1 MEEIQ
6 KQLNERINV
15 LVNSD
20 PVAQRLVG
28 KLEILQQQQQEEEN
42 DGDSPDNDGD

>member
-6 KQLNERINV
+6 KQLNDRINV

-20 PVAQRLVG
+20 PVAQRLLG
-28 KLEILQQQQQEEEN
+28 KLEILQQQEEEN

>member
-6 KQLNERINV
+6 KQLNDRINV
-15 LVNSD
+15 LVNND

-28 KLEILQQQQQEEEN
+28 KLEILQQQEEN